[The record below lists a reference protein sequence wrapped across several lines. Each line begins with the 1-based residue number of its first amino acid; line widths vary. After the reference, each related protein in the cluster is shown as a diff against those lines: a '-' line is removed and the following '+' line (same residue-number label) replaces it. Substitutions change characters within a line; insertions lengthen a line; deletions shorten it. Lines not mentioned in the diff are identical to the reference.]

1 MASIQQYCNKCGTL
15 INLNDTCVVCPLL
28 IECKLC
34 SGNLSSN
41 DHECRYIIAVG
52 CGKKL
57 SSEHLC
63 FCLKCNTTRASQR
76 SQAEGQ
82 AEGQGGQGCQA
93 EGQGG
98 QARGKFNTEN

>member
-1 MASIQQYCNKCGTL
+1 MASIQQYCDKCGT
-15 INLNDTCVVCPLL
+15 IIDLNGICAVCPMLV
-28 IECKLC
+28 ECKLC
-34 SGNLSSN
+34 SGNLSYN

-82 AEGQGGQGCQA
+82 S
-93 EGQGG
+93 G
-98 QARGKFNTEN
+98 QAGGKFNTEN